1 MKPSNGI
8 SSAYHA
14 RLDRRE
20 ATIMMRHARML
31 SVLILGLLLLTSTCT
46 RDASKVT
53 LMIGGAPAELDYWE
67 RIASEF
73 TEKTGIAVDIMR
85 QPTDTDQRRQ
95 SLLVPLKAGE
105 DDPDVF
111 LMDIIWIGQ
120 FAASGWLKPLEA
132 LIDRDGFDL
141 DPFFGGIIEFA
152 DKYEGRIVALPVYI
166 DAGLLYYRTDLLEK
180 YGYKAPPETWDEL
193 VEIATAVQAEERKAN
208 PGFWGFAWQGAQYE
222 GLICTFLEFALSNG
236 GSLID
241 RNGGLTLDRAE
252 NIEALTFM
260 RNLIMTHA
268 VSPPNTYTE
277 MKEEEVR
284 SLFESGNALF
294 ERNWPYAW
302 GLHQAEG
309 SHVKDRVGIA
319 LLPRFEGGRHVA
331 ALGGWHVGISQS
343 TNTRDGAWELV
354 KFITSK
360 KTQLGF
366 AMELGWNPARQDV
379 YNTEEIARNVPHLV
393 SLKKVFETAS
403 ARPNLPYYSLLSRAL
418 QQKANAALSGI
429 MSPEDALAEAQ
440 EEGLDIV
447 ATYGE

>member
-1 MKPSNGI
+1 
-8 SSAYHA
+8 
-14 RLDRRE
+14 
-20 ATIMMRHARML
+20 MMRNTRIFCA
-31 SVLILGLLLLTSTCT
+31 VLLGMLLLTSTCT
-46 RDASKVT
+46 RDAGEVT

-73 TEKTGIAVDIMR
+73 TEEKGIAVDIMR

-120 FAASGWLKPLEA
+120 FAASGWLEPL
-132 LIDRDGFDL
+132 DGRMTRDGFDL
-141 DPFFGGIIEFA
+141 APFFGGIIEFA
-152 DKYEGRIVALPVYI
+152 DRFAGEVVALPVYI
-166 DAGLLYYRTDLLEK
+166 DAGLLYYRTDLLTK
-180 YGYKAPPETWDEL
+180 HGYKGPPETWDEL
-193 VEIATAVQAEERKAN
+193 VEISRAIQIEERKMN
-208 PGFWGFAWQGAQYE
+208 PDFWGFVWQGAQYE

-236 GSLID
+236 GALID
-241 RNGGLTLDRAE
+241 EEGRLTLERTE

-260 RNLIMTHA
+260 RDLITTHA

-302 GLHQAEG
+302 GLHQAER
-309 SHVKDRVGIA
+309 SNVKDKVGIA

-331 ALGGWHVGISQS
+331 ALGGWHVGISRS
-343 TNTRDGAWELV
+343 SNTKDSAWELV
-354 KFITSK
+354 KFIVSK
-360 KTQLGF
+360 KSQLGF
-366 AMELGWNPARQDV
+366 ALELGWNPARQDI

-393 SLKKVFETAS
+393 SLKKVFKTAS

-429 MSPEDALAEAQ
+429 MSPEDALRGAQ
-440 EEGLDIV
+440 QEGLDIV

>member
-1 MKPSNGI
+1 MIRNV
-8 SSAYHA
+8 
-14 RLDRRE
+14 RV
-20 ATIMMRHARML
+20 L
-31 SVLILGLLLLTSTCT
+31 STVLLGLLLLTSTCA
-46 RDASKVT
+46 RDAGEVT

-67 RIASEF
+67 EIASEF
-73 TEKTGIAVDIMR
+73 TQETGIAVDIMR

-120 FAASGWLKPLEA
+120 FAASGWLEPL
-132 LIDRDGFDL
+132 DGRMTRDGLDADL
-141 DPFFGGIIEFA
+141 FFGGIVEFA
-152 DKYEGRIVALPVYI
+152 DRFEGETVALPVYI

-180 YGYKAPPETWDEL
+180 YGYNAPPETWEDL
-193 VEIATAVQAEERKAN
+193 VEISTAIQTGERKAN
-208 PGFWGFAWQGAQYE
+208 PDFWGFVWQGAQYE
-222 GLICTFLEFALSNG
+222 GLICNFLEFALSNG

-241 RNGGLTLDRAE
+241 HDGRLTLERAE
-252 NIEALTFM
+252 NVEALTFM
-260 RNLIMTHA
+260 RDLITTYA

-284 SLFESGNALF
+284 SLFESGNAVF

-309 SHVKDRVGIA
+309 SNVRGKVGIA

-331 ALGGWHVGISQS
+331 ALGGWHVGISRS
-343 TNTRDGAWELV
+343 SNIKDSAWELV
-354 KFITSK
+354 KFIVSK
-360 KTQLGF
+360 KSQLGF
-366 AMELGWNPARQDV
+366 ALELGWNPARQDV
-379 YNTEEIARNVPHLV
+379 YNTEDIARNVPHLV

-429 MSPEDALAEAQ
+429 MSPEEALMEAQ
-440 EEGLDIV
+440 KEGLDIV